1 MPIVVN
7 LDVML
12 ARRKMRLNE
21 LADRIGITPQNLS
34 VLKTG
39 RARAIR
45 FGTLEKLCEILEC
58 QPGDL
63 FAYEQPS
70 TRQPA
75 HGVSNLSKARARR
88 AG

>member
-7 LDVML
+7 VDVML

-21 LADRIGITPQNLS
+21 LADRVGITAQNLS

-45 FGTLEKLCEILEC
+45 FSTLEKLCEVLDC

-63 FAYEQPS
+63 FAFDNSVVGSEAAENS
-70 TRQPA
+70 SEKL
-75 HGVSNLSKARARR
+75 VAR
-88 AG
+88 GGD